1 MRANVLL
8 SQPRFTFTALIAR
21 HRATHGTD
29 LEPRWTARQG
39 LGIAVLLLTLSLL
52 PSGCARDDPNEP
64 VVPSMEGADRDL
76 MGLVDDLLA
85 AVRAAPDSG
94 ELRGRLAMAYD
105 VNGFDPAAI
114 VTYRQ
119 AQSLDPTEFDWPYFR
134 ALLLGKR
141 ADFED
146 ALSAL
151 DEAFAIDSDYAPA
164 WLWRGAWLLEMSLY
178 DEARAAYERAGDLE
192 PKSPAAA
199 GIAQSLLRQE
209 RFGEVI
215 SILEPVADR
224 IPHPH
229 VQRMLGEAYRAVGR
243 TEDARI
249 AMARGRVGHVIQWT
263 DPRIAR
269 KAEYVGGFGRR
280 LIRGQDLIKAN
291 LPRKA
296 LEVIKPLEAW
306 KPDDE
311 GLISNLFWAYKN
323 AGEIEKAVEVLE
335 RGIEIHPQ
343 QFRFHLSLADAYRD
357 MGDHERMK
365 HHLELA
371 LEGDPTNGWAHEQL
385 ARIAMHEQRYDDALA
400 SFDIAL
406 QHGTD
411 NQVDVLYTA
420 AAVEGSRERWPQCIE
435 RFQRLVEVDI
445 SIAKG
450 HIGLGLCLAEVGRFE
465 EARGAFAWAERIG
478 THPDALAQARRQV
491 AAIESRDD

>member
-1 MRANVLL
+1 MV
-8 SQPRFTFTALIAR
+8 
-21 HRATHGTD
+21 
-29 LEPRWTARQG
+29 RQG
-39 LGIAVLLLTLSLL
+39 LGIAALLLTLSLL
-52 PSGCARDDPNEP
+52 PSGCAGDDPNEP

-76 MGLVDDLLA
+76 MGLIDDLLA

-94 ELRGRLAMAYD
+94 DLRGRLAMAYD

-114 VTYRQ
+114 ATYRQ
-119 AQSLDPTEFDWPYFR
+119 AQSLDPSEFDWPYLR
-134 ALLLGKR
+134 ALLLAKR

-146 ALSAL
+146 ALAAL
-151 DEAFAIDSDYAPA
+151 DEALAIDADYAPA

-178 DEARAAYERAGDLE
+178 DEARAAYERATELE

-199 GIAQSLLRQE
+199 GIAQSLLREE
-209 RFGEVI
+209 RFAEAI
-215 SILEPVADR
+215 SILEPVADQ

-243 TEDARI
+243 TQDARI

-263 DPRIAR
+263 DPRVAR

-291 LPRKA
+291 LPHKA
-296 LEVIKPLEAW
+296 LEIIKPLQAW

-311 GLISNLFWAYKN
+311 GLISNLSWAYKA
-323 AGEIEKAVEVLE
+323 AGETEKAVEVLE
-335 RGIEIHPQ
+335 HGIEVHPK
-343 QFRFHLSLADAYRD
+343 QFRFHLALADVYRD
-357 MGDHERMK
+357 AGDDGRMK
-365 HHLELA
+365 YHIDRA

-385 ARIAMHEQRYDDALA
+385 ARIAMQEQRYDDALA

-406 QHGTD
+406 QHGID
-411 NQVDVLYTA
+411 NQVEVLYTA
-420 AAVEGSRERWPQCIE
+420 GAVEGSRERWPQCIE
-435 RFQRLVEVDI
+435 RFQRLVDVDV

-478 THPDALAQARRQV
+478 TQPDALAQAYRQL
-491 AAIESRDD
+491 AAIEARDD

>member
-1 MRANVLL
+1 
-8 SQPRFTFTALIAR
+8 
-21 HRATHGTD
+21 
-29 LEPRWTARQG
+29 
-39 LGIAVLLLTLSLL
+39 
-52 PSGCARDDPNEP
+52 
-64 VVPSMEGADRDL
+64 MEGADEDL
-76 MGLVDDLLA
+76 LGLVDDLLSG
-85 AVRAAPDSG
+85 VRAAPESG

-114 VTYRQ
+114 ATYRQ
-119 AQSLDPTEFDWPYFR
+119 AQSLAPEEFDWPYFR

-141 ADFED
+141 ADFDD
-146 ALSAL
+146 ALAVL
-151 DEAFAIDSDYAPA
+151 DEAFAVDPDYAPA
-164 WLWRGAWLLEMSLY
+164 WLWRGAWLLEMSRY
-178 DEARAAYERAGDLE
+178 DEATVAYERARELE

-209 RFGEVI
+209 RFAEVI
-215 SILEPVADR
+215 EILEPVVDR

-243 TEDARI
+243 MEDARI

-269 KAEYVGGFGRR
+269 KAEFVGGFGRR

-296 LEVIKPLEAW
+296 LEVIKPLQAW

-311 GLISNLFWAYKN
+311 GLISNLSWAYKS
-323 AGEIEKAVEVLE
+323 AGETEKAVEVLE
-335 RGIEIHPQ
+335 RGIEIHPH
-343 QFRFHLSLADAYRD
+343 QFRFHLSLADVYRD
-357 MGDHERMK
+357 VGDDERMK
-365 HHLELA
+365 HHIELA

-385 ARIAMHEQRYDDALA
+385 ARIAMQERRYDDALA

-411 NQVDVLYTA
+411 NQVEVLYTA
-420 AAVEGSRERWPQCIE
+420 GAVEGSRERWPQCIE
-435 RFQRLVEVDI
+435 RFQRLVDIDI

-465 EARGAFAWAERIG
+465 EARGAFTWAERIG
-478 THPDALAQARRQV
+478 THADNLAQARRQL
-491 AAIESRDD
+491 AAIEARDD